1 MITKS
6 VKGVKRLNVLEN
18 FVVDKTLPKFN
29 KEEPDNGGVIRGNF
43 EISNSVFIANTDGSN
58 DPMEIGGQNWN
69 VVGSVE
75 DITTATKKKSKF
87 SLFFAN
93 LFNNITKPEPLYTL
107 SVEEFFKSIKNSTEE
122 LNSIKGRSNSYTE
135 ILNQAT
141 KFGQTALAEKI
152 KHNITILKEESQL
165 YAMGLRT
172 VIKEDKIIQFAL
184 DAERGVRL
192 DYVKNFTR
200 VIPPSILEIK
210 EKLDDK
216 GIFDNYVVMHY
227 DPDGHAT
234 EMTEEEIEKAKDPI
248 LFGLI
253 KNSNKLYYI
262 SDWIDDYCNLTLSTL
277 LEVIGESG
285 VNEERL
291 SVNIKIE
298 NL

>member
-6 VKGVKRLNVLEN
+6 VSGVKRLNVLEN

-29 KEEPDNGGVIRGNF
+29 EDDEVVSGNF
-43 EISNSVFIANTDGSN
+43 NISNSVFIANSDGGN
-58 DPMEIGGQNWN
+58 DPMSIGGTSWE
-69 VVGSVE
+69 VVGNVSGSVNSTE
-75 DITTATKKKSKF
+75 KKSKF
-87 SLFFAN
+87 SKI
-93 LFNNITKPEPLYTL
+93 ITKLIGKFTKTEPLYKL
-107 SVEEFFKSIKNSTEE
+107 SVEEFFKSVKNSTEE
-122 LNSIKGRSNSYTE
+122 LNSLKGRSDSYTE

-141 KFGQTALAEKI
+141 KFGQIALAEKI

-172 VIKEDKIIQFAL
+172 VIREERIVNFAL
-184 DAERGVRL
+184 DSEKGVRL

-200 VIPPSILEIK
+200 VIPPSILDIK
-210 EKLDDK
+210 EKLDEK
-216 GIFDNYVVMHY
+216 GIFDNYAVMHY

-234 EMTEEEIEKAKDPI
+234 EMTEDEIEKAKDPI

-253 KNSNKLYYI
+253 KNSDKLYYI

-277 LEVIGESG
+277 LEEIGESG

-298 NL
+298 NI